1 MSRRGV
7 QFVLLCED
15 QQQDVFMRRFLK
27 RHGYEPYRMR
37 SMFSPKG
44 KQSGEHYVRA
54 KYPVELEAYR
64 AKCGHLAIALSVM
77 IDADTLTV
85 EERVQQLDMA
95 CDARTIPRRKTEEK
109 VGIFAP
115 KRNIETWV
123 HYLNG
128 VKTDEVSVYP
138 KLKYPSDCE
147 QAVRRLSE
155 LCKRNEPGDGL
166 PNSLQKACRE
176 FERFR

>member
-1 MSRRGV
+1 
-7 QFVLLCED
+7 
-15 QQQDVFMRRFLK
+15 
-27 RHGYEPYRMR
+27 
-37 SMFSPKG
+37 
-44 KQSGEHYVRA
+44 
-54 KYPVELEAYR
+54 
-64 AKCGHLAIALSVM
+64 
-77 IDADTLTV
+77 V

-95 CDARTIPRRKTEEK
+95 CDARNIPRRKTEEK

-123 HYLNG
+123 YYLNG

-147 QAVRRLSE
+147 PAVRRLSE
-155 LCKRNEPGDGL
+155 LCKRNEPADGL
-166 PNSLQKACRE
+166 PDSLQKACRE